1 MEKVAIKCWDVEFG
15 QLDHFAFECRV
26 DSHLVV
32 SERGSD
38 SQLLQCKTHVK
49 EQFVDI
55 DYGGVDDSIGLLM
68 SA

>member
-1 MEKVAIKCWDVEFG
+1 MEMVAIKCWNVEFG
-15 QLDHFAFECRV
+15 QLDHFALECRV

-32 SERGSD
+32 SERGFD
-38 SQLLQCKTHVK
+38 SQFPQCKTHVK

-55 DYGGVDDSIGLLM
+55 DYGGVDESIGLLM

>member
-1 MEKVAIKCWDVEFG
+1 MEMVAIKCWNVEFG
-15 QLDHFAFECRV
+15 QLDHFALECRV
-26 DSHLVV
+26 ESRLVM

-38 SQLLQCKTHVK
+38 GQLLQCKTHVK

-55 DYGGVDDSIGLLM
+55 DYGGVDESIRLLM